1 MNFFSRGMASFSSS
15 SISSSFSQFSLT
27 ISLISIEEGSKCHK
41 ISPSLRNIFPSSSRF
56 IRTKGMQS
64 CFPPC
69 IMCIVGTVIKFGCSL
84 ASKRFGFTSK
94 IWSFGHYFVSTEAVI
109 IAKLLSGISIPCL
122 LCIMGP
128 FIRTSNDST
137 RNSCWVIGLN
147 LPVGVHPANIPCF
160 FRRSIPKIQGLIR
173 FLQTTKS
180 FLYSFCPILNSHS
193 VIPIVQRLLQ
203 LADLTWYVCIGLVVG
218 SISC

>member
-1 MNFFSRGMASFSSS
+1 MSIPFFFSRGMASFSSFF
-15 SISSSFSQFSLT
+15 ISSSLGQSSLT
-27 ISLISIEEGSKCHK
+27 TSLISIEEGSKCSK
-41 ISPSLRNIFPSSSRF
+41 ISPFLRNIFSSSSRF

-64 CFPPC
+64 CFSPC
-69 IMCIVGTVIKFGCSL
+69 IMCIVGTIIKFGCSL
-84 ASKRFGFTSK
+84 ASKKFGFTSK
-94 IWSFGHYFVSTEAVI
+94 TWSFGHSFVSTEVLI

-128 FIRTSNDST
+128 FIRTFNDST
-137 RNSCWVIGLN
+137 RNSCWVINLD

-160 FRRSIPKIQGLIR
+160 FRKCIPKIQSLIR

-193 VIPIVQRLLQ
+193 VIPIGEITSIGRLNL
-203 LADLTWYVCIGLVVG
+203 VCMYWSGWREH
-218 SISC
+218 